1 MAKSDASKYFLLTG
15 RTKRH
20 LSLVGLGF
28 LFFVFFC
35 CCFYGFFFFFLVLG
49 IGKRNRSTGF
59 VLQLE
64 PLLQSG
70 QLNN

>member
-28 LFFVFFC
+28 LFFVFFVVVV
-35 CCFYGFFFFFLVLG
+35 FMDFFFFFG
-49 IGKRNRSTGF
+49 PWNR
-59 VLQLE
+59 
-64 PLLQSG
+64 
-70 QLNN
+70 